1 MHACQM
7 HAFQDTEKKNDM
19 SLQAR
24 VLHAFLSAAK
34 FSKDESQLNAKQA
47 GDVICAEQSLDLQA
61 QEPWPQPITLYQPYE
76 VEQILLPDNANCLAV
91 QAFLKMCQLDFQI
104 EPRKNAEFM
113 SPSGRVPFI
122 KCGTKLISEYD
133 GIVTHIGS
141 KGISLSDH
149 LDSAA
154 KVDMRAYLSLVN
166 NVFVNAELYI
176 CWVDTAILNAVTK
189 PRHGSVYPWPLN
201 HYLNWQKRREVI
213 KKLNVLGWY
222 NKSLDEV
229 FDDVRKC
236 CIALSER
243 LADEEF
249 FFGKDPTEI
258 DALMYG
264 HIHALTSSPSFSSNQ
279 GIIATIRQFPKLIE
293 HMFRIKHRYFSSE
306 VQNKIAEEFE
316 IIESPSRDTLK
327 PNELDALV
335 FGHIF
340 TIITTPLSNNKLA
353 MIVQNHPKL
362 VNLCKRIET
371 SLFSPQAIDSQTNE
385 TLEFK
390 N

>member
-1 MHACQM
+1 MPHVLL
-7 HAFQDTEKKNDM
+7 ND
-19 SLQAR
+19 SIAVEL
-24 VLHAFLSAAK
+24 
-34 FSKDESQLNAKQA
+34 E
-47 GDVICAEQSLDLQA
+47 A
-61 QEPWPQPITLYQPYE
+61 QEPWPQSITLYQPYE

-91 QAFLKMCQLDFQI
+91 QAFLKMCRLDFQI

-122 KCGTKLISEYD
+122 KCGTKLISEFD
-133 GIVTHIGS
+133 GIVAHIAS
-141 KGISLSDH
+141 KGINLSDH
-149 LDSAA
+149 LDSDA

-166 NVFVNAELYI
+166 NVFINAELYI
-176 CWVDTAILNAVTK
+176 CWVDTTILNAVTK

-229 FDDVRKC
+229 YDDVRKC

-243 LADEEF
+243 LGDEEF
-249 FFGKDPTEI
+249 FFGKD
-258 DALMYG
+258 
-264 HIHALTSSPSFSSNQ
+264 
-279 GIIATIRQFPKLIE
+279 
-293 HMFRIKHRYFSSE
+293 
-306 VQNKIAEEFE
+306 
-316 IIESPSRDTLK
+316 K

-340 TIITTPLSNNKLA
+340 TIITTPLPNNKLA
-353 MIVQNHPKL
+353 MIVRNHPKL
-362 VNLCKRIET
+362 VNLCKRIEN

-390 N
+390 K

>member
-1 MHACQM
+1 MPH
-7 HAFQDTEKKNDM
+7 
-19 SLQAR
+19 
-24 VLHAFLSAAK
+24 VLL
-34 FSKDESQLNAKQA
+34 
-47 GDVICAEQSLDLQA
+47 GDSIAVELEA
-61 QEPWPQPITLYQPYE
+61 QESWPQPITLYQPYE

-122 KCGTKLISEYD
+122 KCGTKLISEFD
-133 GIVTHIGS
+133 SIVAHIGS

-149 LDSAA
+149 LDPDG
-154 KVDMRAYLSLVN
+154 KVDMRAYQSLVN

-176 CWVDTAILNAVTK
+176 CWVDPAILNVTK
-189 PRHGSVYPWPLN
+189 QRHGSVYPWPLN

-213 KKLNVLGWY
+213 KKLSILGWY

-229 FDDVRKC
+229 FDDVKKC

-249 FFGKDPTEI
+249 FFGKEPTEV
-258 DALMYG
+258 DALVYG
-264 HIHALTSSPSFSSNQ
+264 HIYTLTSPSFPYNEEVAA
-279 GIIATIRQFPKLIE
+279 IIHQFPKLIE
-293 HMFRIKHRYFSSE
+293 HMFRIEHHYFSFE
-306 VQNKIAEEFE
+306 LQNKIAEEFE
-316 IIESPSRDTLK
+316 IIESSSKDTLWDGFRSQPESLPPLSEHSFTFK

-340 TIITTPLSNNKLA
+340 TIITTPLLDNKLA
-353 MIVQNHPKL
+353 MIVRDYPKL
-362 VNLCKRIET
+362 VNLCKRIEIRYFQRT
-371 SLFSPQAIDSQTNE
+371 ED
-385 TLEFK
+385 
-390 N
+390 

>member
-1 MHACQM
+1 MHSYLTQNE
-7 HAFQDTEKKNDM
+7 FQDIEKKNDP
-19 SLQAR
+19 SLHTR
-24 VLHAFLSAAK
+24 VLRAFLSGLK
-34 FSKDESQLNAKQA
+34 FSKEKSRVDTEKARKHS
-47 GDVICAEQSLDLQA
+47 DRCLDLRA

-113 SPSGRVPFI
+113 SPSGRVPFV
-122 KCGTKLISEYD
+122 KCGTKLISEFD
-133 GIVTHIGS
+133 GIVAHIGS
-141 KGISLSDH
+141 KGTSLSDH
-149 LDSAA
+149 LDPAG
-154 KVDMRAYLSLVN
+154 KVDMRAYQSLVN

-176 CWVDTAILNAVTK
+176 CWVDPAILNGVTK
-189 PRHGSVYPWPLN
+189 QRHGSVYPWPLN

-213 KKLNVLGWY
+213 KRLGVLGWY

-229 FDDVRKC
+229 FDDVKKC
-236 CIALSER
+236 CVALSER

-249 FFGKDPTEI
+249 FFGKD
-258 DALMYG
+258 
-264 HIHALTSSPSFSSNQ
+264 
-279 GIIATIRQFPKLIE
+279 
-293 HMFRIKHRYFSSE
+293 
-306 VQNKIAEEFE
+306 
-316 IIESPSRDTLK
+316 K

-340 TIITTPLSNNKLA
+340 TIITTPLLDNKLA
-353 MIVQNHPKL
+353 MIVRGHPKL
-362 VNLCKRIET
+362 VNLCKRIEI
-371 SLFSPQAIDSQTNE
+371 SFFSPQAIDSQTNE

>member
-1 MHACQM
+1 MCVIV
-7 HAFQDTEKKNDM
+7 TDM
-19 SLQAR
+19 PH
-24 VLHAFLSAAK
+24 VLLSDSIAV
-34 FSKDESQLNAKQA
+34 EL
-47 GDVICAEQSLDLQA
+47 EA

-122 KCGTKLISEYD
+122 KCGTKLISEFD
-133 GIVTHIGS
+133 GIVTHITS

-176 CWVDTAILNAVTK
+176 CWVDTAILDAVTK

-229 FDDVRKC
+229 YDDVRKC

-249 FFGKDPTEI
+249 FFGK
-258 DALMYG
+258 
-264 HIHALTSSPSFSSNQ
+264 F
-279 GIIATIRQFPKLIE
+279 
-293 HMFRIKHRYFSSE
+293 
-306 VQNKIAEEFE
+306 
-316 IIESPSRDTLK
+316 K

-340 TIITTPLSNNKLA
+340 TIITTPLPNNKLA
-353 MIVQNHPKL
+353 MIVRNHPKL
-362 VNLCKRIET
+362 VNLCKRIENRYFQRT
-371 SLFSPQAIDSQTNE
+371 ED
-385 TLEFK
+385 
-390 N
+390 

>member
-1 MHACQM
+1 MPH
-7 HAFQDTEKKNDM
+7 
-19 SLQAR
+19 
-24 VLHAFLSAAK
+24 VLL
-34 FSKDESQLNAKQA
+34 
-47 GDVICAEQSLDLQA
+47 GDSIAVELEA

-122 KCGTKLISEYD
+122 KCGTKLISEFD
-133 GIVTHIGS
+133 SIVAHIGS

-149 LDSAA
+149 LDPDG
-154 KVDMRAYLSLVN
+154 KVDMRAYQSLVN

-176 CWVDTAILNAVTK
+176 CWVDPAILNVTK
-189 PRHGSVYPWPLN
+189 QRHGSVYPWPLN

-213 KKLNVLGWY
+213 KKLSILGWY

-229 FDDVRKC
+229 FDDVKKC

-249 FFGKDPTEI
+249 FFGKEPTEV
-258 DALMYG
+258 DALVYG
-264 HIHALTSSPSFSSNQ
+264 HIYTLTSPSFPYNEEVAA
-279 GIIATIRQFPKLIE
+279 IIRQFPKLIE
-293 HMFRIKHRYFSSE
+293 HMFRIEHHYFSFE
-306 VQNKIAEEFE
+306 LQNKIAEEFE
-316 IIESPSRDTLK
+316 IIESSSKDTLWDGFRSQ
-327 PNELDALV
+327 PESLP
-335 FGHIF
+335 
-340 TIITTPLSNNKLA
+340 PLSE
-353 MIVQNHPKL
+353 H
-362 VNLCKRIET
+362 
-371 SLFSPQAIDSQTNE
+371 SF
-385 TLEFK
+385 TLSI

>member
-1 MHACQM
+1 MPH
-7 HAFQDTEKKNDM
+7 
-19 SLQAR
+19 
-24 VLHAFLSAAK
+24 VLL
-34 FSKDESQLNAKQA
+34 
-47 GDVICAEQSLDLQA
+47 GDSIAVELEA

-122 KCGTKLISEYD
+122 KCGTKLISEFD
-133 GIVTHIGS
+133 GIVAHIGS
-141 KGISLSDH
+141 KGTSLSDH
-149 LDSAA
+149 LDPDG
-154 KVDMRAYLSLVN
+154 KVDMRAYQSLVN

-176 CWVDTAILNAVTK
+176 CWVDPAILNGVTK
-189 PRHGSVYPWPLN
+189 QRHGSVYPWPLN

-213 KKLNVLGWY
+213 KRLSVLGWY

-229 FDDVRKC
+229 FDDVKKC

-249 FFGKDPTEI
+249 FFGKD
-258 DALMYG
+258 
-264 HIHALTSSPSFSSNQ
+264 
-279 GIIATIRQFPKLIE
+279 
-293 HMFRIKHRYFSSE
+293 
-306 VQNKIAEEFE
+306 
-316 IIESPSRDTLK
+316 K

-340 TIITTPLSNNKLA
+340 TIITTPLLDNKLA
-353 MIVQNHPKL
+353 MIVRGHPKL
-362 VNLCKRIET
+362 VNLCKRIEI
-371 SLFSPQAIDSQTNE
+371 SFFSPQAIDSQTNE